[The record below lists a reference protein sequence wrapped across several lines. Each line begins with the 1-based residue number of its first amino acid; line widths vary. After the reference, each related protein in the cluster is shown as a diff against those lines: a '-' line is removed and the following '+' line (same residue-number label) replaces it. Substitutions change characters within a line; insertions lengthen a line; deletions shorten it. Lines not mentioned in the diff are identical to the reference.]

1 MDQSYL
7 MRMFHQHWQRGYSL
21 TRHVSSR
28 NIVVAGVAVLVVDR
42 AVVVYE
48 IDEVGK
54 NKDFQD
60 VDFDAKRL
68 KKNSRSM
75 KG

>member
-1 MDQSYL
+1 M
-7 MRMFHQHWQRGYSL
+7 

-28 NIVVAGVAVLVVDR
+28 NIVVAGVVVLVVDL

-48 IDEVGK
+48 IDAAGK

-60 VDFDAKRL
+60 VDFDIKVYFDVTL
-68 KKNSRSM
+68 KVREEL
-75 KG
+75 